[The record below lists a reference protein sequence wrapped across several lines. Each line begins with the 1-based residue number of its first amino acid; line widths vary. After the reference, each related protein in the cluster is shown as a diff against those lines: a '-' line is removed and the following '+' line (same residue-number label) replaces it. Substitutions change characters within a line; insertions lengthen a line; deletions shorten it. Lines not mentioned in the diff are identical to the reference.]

1 MTDSFLHY
9 RNEPG
14 NMNSLSSDAAWNITE
29 GKDGSLWVAT
39 MGGGLNRWYLA
50 DRKAGREVFHKYQK
64 AQGLQ
69 SNTIYAVLEDREGF
83 LWLSSNRGL
92 SRLDPSDGSLS
103 NYDRFNGLKGDEFN
117 AGAYLKTRAGQ
128 LYFGSAEGVLT
139 FSPELLT
146 KNQHPPDIVLSVR
159 SREKLLASVS
169 SNDTLVPEKLVFAY
183 DDDYIDFSFTALDFA
198 SPHMNQYR
206 YILKGFDKDWNT
218 VRKQRSVTYTNLP
231 AGQYVFK
238 VKASNNDGVWNE
250 TGAALPFSVKP
261 APWLSPGAFAIYALL
276 LGGLIYSYK
285 KAQDRKQKLAQQY
298 SAKLE
303 AQVEDRTQEL
313 YERNQQL
320 SHLNEMLKEMSVTD
334 SLTGLK
340 NRRYLYEFIEP
351 RVAAVNR
358 RVEDTQK
365 DRVVSGKID
374 ITPSIFFVMIDLDG
388 FKPINDAYG
397 HAAGDQVLMQ
407 VRDVLR
413 ASCRDSDVIIRWG
426 GDEFLVVGENN
437 NIHAAERLA
446 ERIRR
451 NLAEFQYQVGEGHTV
466 TLSGSIGFSMYPF
479 SVHGKADQ
487 MSWEQVIAIADDA
500 SLHSEKEWPQCLG
513 RRVRYAKEFL
523 GRLRFGQCRS
533 GFSCRQRTYLAD
545 HLAGLVERGRGGEAA
560 EEAAEAGCLRE
571 TRLNDRTHPRFPVF
585 CIFPA
590 RSRA

>member
-1 MTDSFLHY
+1 
-9 RNEPG
+9 
-14 NMNSLSSDAAWNITE
+14 
-29 GKDGSLWVAT
+29 
-39 MGGGLNRWYLA
+39 
-50 DRKAGREVFHKYQK
+50 
-64 AQGLQ
+64 
-69 SNTIYAVLEDREGF
+69 
-83 LWLSSNRGL
+83 
-92 SRLDPSDGSLS
+92 
-103 NYDRFNGLKGDEFN
+103 
-117 AGAYLKTRAGQ
+117 
-128 LYFGSAEGVLT
+128 
-139 FSPELLT
+139 
-146 KNQHPPDIVLSVR
+146 
-159 SREKLLASVS
+159 
-169 SNDTLVPEKLVFAY
+169 
-183 DDDYIDFSFTALDFA
+183 
-198 SPHMNQYR
+198 
-206 YILKGFDKDWNT
+206 
-218 VRKQRSVTYTNLP
+218 
-231 AGQYVFK
+231 
-238 VKASNNDGVWNE
+238 
-250 TGAALPFSVKP
+250 
-261 APWLSPGAFAIYALL
+261 
-276 LGGLIYSYK
+276 
-285 KAQDRKQKLAQQY
+285 
-298 SAKLE
+298 
-303 AQVEDRTQEL
+303 
-313 YERNQQL
+313 
-320 SHLNEMLKEMSVTD
+320 
-334 SLTGLK
+334 
-340 NRRYLYEFIEP
+340 EFIEP